1 MLKDKKK
8 TVLTAVGVLAAI
20 IIAVVAF
27 VLLKN
32 PSDTETPSE
41 DGYSN
46 EASSVASDDG
56 VDSEPGIN
64 DDGSVDEEEK
74 VVLDI
79 RLDRDVAMI
88 EMAYGE
94 EEKPTYLEK
103 VEELQSYKI
112 LSAEQDGDIINA
124 TVLVSAPDLYTI
136 AKNLEVEGELTEEK
150 INAALVEALKTAT
163 PVETEVKL
171 IYQKING
178 VWEAA
183 LTEEFADAYTGGLLR
198 LCEEYRNEV
207 LGGADNE
214 E

>member
-1 MLKDKKK
+1 MLKDKK
-8 TVLTAVGVLAAI
+8 TVLIAVGVLAAI
-20 IIAVVAF
+20 IVAVAAF
-27 VLLKN
+27 ALLKN
-32 PSDTETPSE
+32 PFDTEAPSE
-41 DGYSN
+41 DGYSD
-46 EASSVASDDG
+46 EASIAASDD
-56 VDSEPGIN
+56 SEDDELSID
-64 DDGSVDEEEK
+64 DDGSIDEKEK
-74 VVLDI
+74 VVLDL
-79 RLDRDVAMI
+79 RLDRDVTMM

-136 AKNLEVEGELTEEK
+136 AKTLEVEGELTEEK
-150 INAALVEALKTAT
+150 INAALVEALKNAT

-178 VWEAA
+178 VWEAV

-198 LCEEYRNEV
+198 LREEYRNEV